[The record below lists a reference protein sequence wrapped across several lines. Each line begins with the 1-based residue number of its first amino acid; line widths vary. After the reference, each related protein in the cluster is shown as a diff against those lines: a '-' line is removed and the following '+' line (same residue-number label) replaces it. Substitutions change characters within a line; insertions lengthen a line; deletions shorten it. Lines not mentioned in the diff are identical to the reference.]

1 MQESGEAGGY
11 KSLFSVFSETNG
23 RQALRRRI
31 EEHGRRKGKGEVPQM
46 DFSTNVL
53 FWKE

>member
-23 RQALRRRI
+23 GVGAEKEERGAKEMEVKRRGATTWI
-31 EEHGRRKGKGEVPQM
+31 LAQM
-46 DFSTNVL
+46 FL
-53 FWKE
+53 F